1 MKLRMWKLTPAE
13 GHLSDTDGESSV
25 SSESVAKDLN
35 HDAFEAFKQDP
46 VHQRHVELSRATV
59 ENPQDPEVWLAFIEY
74 QQTYFSHE
82 QGLRTSGITAG
93 RSLIDLKISLYEQA
107 LSHVKDAKGRQALIL
122 GMMQEGSKIWD
133 AEKQASQWR
142 KFLHKDSS
150 FELWVLYLNF
160 VQSNQVRFTFESCL
174 DLYKTCLKNFQ
185 SYEKGRRRD
194 MCCVYLVLR
203 CTLLFWQCGF
213 TEEAIGIWQAL
224 LEYNFFRPEKPTS
237 EELFESFQ
245 QFWES
250 EVARIG
256 DEGATGWK
264 SMSSADLEAN
274 TDRKA
279 FEIPSGDIAAWAN
292 AENDMDRCAAMPA
305 RSLDDVD
312 EADPYRVLLFSDI
325 KDFLFATDTP
335 EGSRLLQDAFLLF
348 VGLPPLS
355 DLPEPRQWRGDP
367 FIYTQLHAAAN
378 WSLSVMSKQ
387 DTFDLADVLC
397 ETGPSLP
404 MNALST
410 SRTVTRYC
418 LHFVRRCLLQLA
430 IVAYGGG
437 MVESLPVFAIS
448 LESRID
454 RKAAR
459 KQAKAILKRID
470 SLSLYNAYAIL
481 EFKADNFDS
490 AERVWFTAI
499 SMSESLG
506 SSAEGRTFLLWRDWV
521 CSYMYRKQFAR
532 ANLLLSMLTDRRVDV
547 FRLHDDMTTSTPSAA
562 KHIKTEHHLKAQL
575 EWNISRRRAELLP
588 ILIDLLAVHSAI
600 HNDAFFSVL
609 NNYVFRACQEEAHHP
624 QLMRFWSSV
633 VIEAI
638 TGRLNQVK
646 SGRKEVQ
653 RQRLEDALLKILPV
667 LSEGLEITGCT
678 ELTITCFTV
687 AIVLASNADLEDSV
701 LDSIIA
707 AIAPFVLNRAIDQ
720 ATVLTCLCVLVP
732 KKTERNVSRDVLE
745 ILTKVRHLDVRLS
758 ELRTRVPIDG
768 LCEAMFNSLLKG
780 LNKSN
785 LDTSFGLIEQLIGLS
800 ADPVP
805 SETAIRLVATLLR
818 KVPIS
823 APAGPFE
830 SMVQERIVRILQKLN
845 DKATFSSVLPQ
856 ASSLAER
863 HFDEL
868 EAIIQGTIALPD
880 SSNLLES
887 ESMEVDDNG
896 TSSDSDEERIDS
908 MLAALPTE
916 SAEMSFMA
924 NNHTALF
931 DHLLHAF
938 AQCYRKEP
946 WMVKFESLPIWR
958 HTNEK
963 PSDLLTSFLLRVAYS
978 AAPDSQ
984 RSAALLYL
992 TKKMEHGSWQE
1003 TQLLLP
1009 YLTIL
1014 LADPARPVRRAAVA
1028 CVVAV
1033 QNCVSKSLAGESST
1047 QSNSETVYDALAMT
1061 NVKRVSS
1068 AQAKKIVAQVY
1079 LPNLEECVLDPS
1091 HIRTV
1096 LQHALDSHS
1105 RTSSIGSKAV
1115 NVELKKSLRQ
1125 DLFDLLTGCAL
1136 NSPLLRVQLGLV
1148 SLLIGVQKVGSTT
1161 TSKTLQPILRH
1172 WASLTGSAATSAAS
1186 SEGLDVA
1193 QIDTTLVQ
1201 LISAHDK
1208 EAVQQVL
1215 ETVEREKSNL
1225 RPELV
1230 NAIFARITAIWKDLR
1245 HESQLTA
1252 AKLLFD
1258 MSFSEHE
1265 TIAAGSQ
1272 QVLRSVTLSTETL
1285 ATLLDHSC
1293 SGLAQ
1298 MQVEVPPKKRRRIS
1312 HGRESIPKEMVLQLD
1327 IADARLSL
1335 ALELVEDSRPEDH
1348 PQLLGSLFEI
1358 LIHLRRLKEKSTSES
1373 PYLLTLCLSNIL
1385 AIIEKARQSRKP
1397 NVDLTSIRADLV
1409 TDCVRSSENP
1419 QVQST
1424 ALLLL
1429 ASLSSIAPDRILHTI
1444 MPIFTFMGA
1453 GILSRDDERSVYVIN
1468 QAIDQI
1474 IPPLIS
1480 TLKRQDAK
1488 NLVHSTSSLLS
1499 SFVTAYDHIPQH
1511 RRVAFYKRL
1520 LDRLGADDFAFAL
1533 VALLAS
1539 RRSHEDMTPFL
1550 SVLTGD
1556 LPAATQLLTHRK
1568 ILALTRDIFS
1578 DKPHNAEPLLDIN
1591 KSTKADRKEQIAIIL
1606 LETAAKL
1613 LETKGLK
1620 AHVKRLQKKD
1630 GAEAE
1635 SFWTEYKLC
1644 LQDQLVMLKNQKGQQ
1659 HTELTAST
1667 RKCLSALLAL
1677 PSLAEL
1683 FAVMPN
1689 LLQEM
1694 ERVGDRELPP
1704 LALRVLAAQLQHN
1717 PAKDSKTQS
1726 EAMTFLPTVE
1736 EIIRTTQ
1743 DVSLRH
1749 AAIACL
1755 DRIVEVYGRKSPDD
1769 IMSASMTLI
1778 EGDYGLSSQD
1788 TRTQI
1793 MSVLCVAS
1801 MMEVLKEAAVPIVPQ
1816 SMPKVLDLLRRS
1828 LGDKERNEE
1837 LHNAVFTLLSSFLSY
1852 LAYMVSDDNVV
1863 EILELC
1869 YRSCVAEMDASC
1881 KESRTETLS
1890 LLAHKVDLSTV
1901 ATSLSQAWKA
1911 VTLEL
1916 GVNAEAVTEWLDVLS
1931 QAIEANKKVNVV
1943 RAAETISTFMFQVL
1957 DLRRLYVTTTTGSNL
1972 QITPEDIDAI
1982 ESRLHTVSITFI
1994 YKLNDT
2000 AFRPL
2005 FESWVDW
2012 ALTASDLAEKQEE
2025 YSEPAKTARE
2035 TSLFKLATHFF
2046 ESLKS
2051 IVTSYASYILEPA
2064 NGVLKT
2070 MAATVDSSSSS
2081 SSSSSKSSKNKKDKP
2096 VATITDEKLLLYKST
2111 LLLLRTT
2118 MTHDADNWFSSP
2130 THFSPLSSLLIDQ
2143 LKLATTKN
2151 PRSLRSAVFDSVIPT
2166 IVALATATID
2176 TPAHHHALNH
2186 GICQLR
2192 HNPSAGVRL
2201 AAIRTH
2207 LALTENP
2214 EVGEEWVANVVV
2226 GGTSTE
2232 GVGGPGETMVYV
2244 NESLEDDDEEVE
2256 SEVRRWVRLVREM
2269 VGEDVFEV

>member
-1 MKLRMWKLTPAE
+1 MTSAFAAQLRTIAANSTNELDLRARRDA
-13 GHLSDTDGESSV
+13 HGESLV
-25 SSESVAKDLN
+25 FERSVAV
-35 HDAFEAFKQDP
+35 KQDWETIY
-46 VHQRHVELSRATV
+46 QICVEGFQELCMLDTRLREFEQNLYSPQAKEQDREQLSRSQNEALGIV
-59 ENPQDPEVWLAFIEY
+59 IDRCLA
-74 QQTYFSHE
+74 
-82 QGLRTSGITAG
+82 L
-93 RSLIDLKISLYEQA
+93 L
-107 LSHVKDAKGRQALIL
+107 
-122 GMMQEGSKIWD
+122 GSKVLLRPGIRAVEWLVRRFRVHVYNTSSLL
-133 AEKQASQWR
+133 ATFLPYHESLVFRNVLSIIPANKITHEW
-142 KFLHKDSS
+142 KFLGPYHK
-150 FELWVLYLNF
+150 N
-160 VQSNQVRFTFESCL
+160 
-174 DLYKTCLKNFQ
+174 
-185 SYEKGRRRD
+185 
-194 MCCVYLVLR
+194 
-203 CTLLFWQCGF
+203 
-213 TEEAIGIWQAL
+213 
-224 LEYNFFRPEKPTS
+224 
-237 EELFESFQ
+237 
-245 QFWES
+245 
-250 EVARIG
+250 
-256 DEGATGWK
+256 
-264 SMSSADLEAN
+264 
-274 TDRKA
+274 
-279 FEIPSGDIAAWAN
+279 
-292 AENDMDRCAAMPA
+292 
-305 RSLDDVD
+305 
-312 EADPYRVLLFSDI
+312 
-325 KDFLFATDTP
+325 
-335 EGSRLLQDAFLLF
+335 
-348 VGLPPLS
+348 
-355 DLPEPRQWRGDP
+355 
-367 FIYTQLHAAAN
+367 AAN
-378 WSLSVMSKQ
+378 V
-387 DTFDLADVLC
+387 
-397 ETGPSLP
+397 P
-404 MNALST
+404 
-410 SRTVTRYC
+410 R
-418 LHFVRRCLLQLA
+418 HA
-430 IVAYGGG
+430 IIY
-437 MVESLPVFAIS
+437 
-448 LESRID
+448 
-454 RKAAR
+454 
-459 KQAKAILKRID
+459 
-470 SLSLYNAYAIL
+470 
-481 EFKADNFDS
+481 
-490 AERVWFTAI
+490 
-499 SMSESLG
+499 
-506 SSAEGRTFLLWRDWV
+506 
-521 CSYMYRKQFAR
+521 
-532 ANLLLSMLTDRRVDV
+532 
-547 FRLHDDMTTSTPSAA
+547 
-562 KHIKTEHHLKAQL
+562 
-575 EWNISRRRAELLP
+575 
-588 ILIDLLAVHSAI
+588 SAI
-600 HNDAFFSVL
+600 HNDAFFSML

-638 TGRLNQVK
+638 TARLNQVK

-687 AIVLASNADLEDSV
+687 AIVLASNADLEDRV

-707 AIAPFVLNRAIDQ
+707 AIAPFVLNRAVDQ
-720 ATVLTCLCVLVP
+720 ATVLTCLCVLVS

-745 ILTKVRHLDVRLS
+745 FLTKVRHLDVRLS

-768 LCEAMFNSLLKG
+768 LCEAMFNSVLKG
-780 LNKSN
+780 LNKSS

-800 ADPVP
+800 AEPVP
-805 SETAIRLVATLLR
+805 LETAIRLVATLLR
-818 KVPIS
+818 KVPKS
-823 APAGPFE
+823 APAGPLE

-856 ASSLAER
+856 AASLAER
-863 HFDEL
+863 PLGEL
-868 EAIIQGTIALPD
+868 EAIIQGTITLPD
-880 SSNLLES
+880 TSNLLES
-887 ESMEVDDNG
+887 GPMEVDDNG
-896 TSSDSDEERIDS
+896 TSADSDEERVDS
-908 MLAALPTE
+908 MLAALPME
-916 SAEMSFMA
+916 SAQMSFMA

-946 WMVKFESLPIWR
+946 WMVKFESMPIWR

-984 RSAALLYL
+984 RSAALLHL
-992 TKKMEHGSWQE
+992 SKKMEHGSWQE

-1009 YLTIL
+1009 YLAIL

-1033 QNCVSKSLAGESST
+1033 QNCVSKSLAGESSA

-1096 LQHALDSHS
+1096 LEHALDSHS

-1272 QVLRSVTLSTETL
+1272 QVLRSVIVSTEAL

-1550 SVLTGD
+1550 SVLTRD
-1556 LPAATQLLTHRK
+1556 LPAVTQLLTHRK

-1591 KSTKADRKEQIAIIL
+1591 KSTKADRKEQISIIL

-1613 LETKGLK
+1613 LESKGLK
-1620 AHVKRLQKKD
+1620 AQVKRLQKKD

-1743 DVSLRH
+1743 DDPLRH

-1828 LGDKERNEE
+1828 LSDNERNEE

-1911 VTLEL
+1911 VTPEL

-2064 NGVLKT
+2064 NEVLKT

-2081 SSSSSKSSKNKKDKP
+2081 SSSSSRSSKNKKEKP
-2096 VATITDEKLLLYKST
+2096 VTTITDEKLLLYKST
-2111 LLLLRTT
+2111 LLLLRTA
-2118 MTHDADNWFSSP
+2118 MAHDADNWFSSP